1 MTRVFLERN
10 GSFVGLWAKCITSP
24 PVTLITATNQLLA
37 AAWFERGPERDTAIS
52 PSLGTTGSRITPGCV
67 NLSVSRDSISDSVL
81 DSEPFLI
88 QHRFSLQY
96 VGGWFKDL
104 LQPTGCW
111 ERRCGKW
118 WRESRAKR
126 VYDYVVSMFEKV
138 KAIHKGEPKTKGK
151 NLSPKYRFSELV
163 NRFRICNSYMNQ
175 FPPSLYIYI
184 DIYIL
189 NTSVWTMLTLR
200 ERSSLTQL

>member
-1 MTRVFLERN
+1 MIKAEVRTRRSGALNEIMTRVFLERN

-96 VGGWFKDL
+96 VGG
-104 LQPTGCW
+104 
-111 ERRCGKW
+111 
-118 WRESRAKR
+118 
-126 VYDYVVSMFEKV
+126 
-138 KAIHKGEPKTKGK
+138 
-151 NLSPKYRFSELV
+151 
-163 NRFRICNSYMNQ
+163 
-175 FPPSLYIYI
+175 
-184 DIYIL
+184 
-189 NTSVWTMLTLR
+189 
-200 ERSSLTQL
+200 